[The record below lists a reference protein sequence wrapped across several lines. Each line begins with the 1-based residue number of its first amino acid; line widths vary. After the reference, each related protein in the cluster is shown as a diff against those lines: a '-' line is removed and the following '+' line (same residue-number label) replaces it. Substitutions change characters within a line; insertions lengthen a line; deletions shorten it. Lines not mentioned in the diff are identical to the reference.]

1 VVKTIL
7 YKRIIALGTSTDFI
21 LMGLLTL
28 QFGAVNSLNKKH
40 VLRTGVKLR
49 SYVNRPLGSNTAP
62 TSRMVVPSNVTQ
74 CRAPVQLF
82 MSVTILTLN

>member
-1 VVKTIL
+1 MVKTIL
-7 YKRIIALGTSTDFI
+7 YKRIIALGTSTDFT

-62 TSRMVVPSNVTQ
+62 MVVPSNVTQ